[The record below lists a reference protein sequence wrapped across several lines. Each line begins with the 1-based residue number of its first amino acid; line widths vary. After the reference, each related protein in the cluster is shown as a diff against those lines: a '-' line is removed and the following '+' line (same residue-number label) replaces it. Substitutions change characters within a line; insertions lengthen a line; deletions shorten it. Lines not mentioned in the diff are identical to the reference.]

1 MLDSL
6 STHTTLNTINRMQ
19 TVSGQT
25 IEIITIPFKSGCFRI
40 HLNQTSLLKK
50 ETLLLVNKS
59 IKSFE
64 PNLGHRQKYFGPVE
78 KGMLDTHTHMYIYIY
93 VNIHIQLY
101 IHAKKVRVYIYN
113 IIYERIYMK
122 PYVYIYMFPV

>member
-6 STHTTLNTINRMQ
+6 STHKTLNTSNRMQ

-25 IEIITIPFKSGCFRI
+25 KCQTITIITIPFKSGCFRI
-40 HLNQTSLLKK
+40 HFNQTSLLKK

-78 KGMLDTHTHMYIYIY
+78 KGMLDTHTHIYIYITHT
-93 VNIHIQLY
+93 V
-101 IHAKKVRVYIYN
+101 VYTVMQKNTSVYN